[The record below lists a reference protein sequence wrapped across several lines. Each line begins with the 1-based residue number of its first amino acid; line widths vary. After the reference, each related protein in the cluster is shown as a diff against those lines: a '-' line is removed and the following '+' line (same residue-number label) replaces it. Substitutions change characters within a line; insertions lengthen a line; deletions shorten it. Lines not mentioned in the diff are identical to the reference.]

1 IIKFKQNGEKYTIE
15 REFTKSKEKTTVLIY
30 NTGEDITKEIETG
43 NAGRVLQPGYH
54 FFGFN
59 DAVYSNTV
67 SIKQLASKTE
77 DSLANEIR
85 DKLINI
91 STTADDSLSIENA
104 VEELEQ
110 SIKDIG
116 SNRAPTSDYGRSI
129 KALDHLKEEKEKT
142 LEFKGK
148 YDEALELSTQL
159 REQLNN
165 KNREMEELG
174 ERLANAKLLEKINI
188 YNKAREIKEKISQL
202 QLSREEYKQYKDL
215 SQDDYYESIKLWE
228 DIKHLDKSIEENKE
242 LLSETNIV
250 LEKLRENQ
258 LDQSNEDNEIN
269 IDYNRYEDLEEQ
281 IGKIQYREDKFGEKE
296 FLKRDYDSAI
306 KDKDRFKT
314 FSVVGIVVAVIINA
328 LGIIS
333 LNFLLLILNI
343 VLIPG
348 ILLAI
353 QKKQNADKL
362 IEKISYKID
371 EIEEEEVNI
380 NNKLKELEEEE
391 DLILG
396 KYKINSKRELSEL
409 YGDWKFES
417 RNIDAGR
424 KSFIENQ
431 EKRKKLIRKI
441 EEVEK
446 DKKDKLLSLD
456 RNLNK
461 NKSNSLDEFKVFLK
475 KKDKYYN
482 IITDIKTK
490 DALLD
495 KELGKYKLED
505 LEEDLRDYME
515 RDIEIGETRSSDQLE
530 NDRSKKF
537 NEISEVKADISAI
550 GKRLDY
556 LNRELK
562 RLVEID
568 EEIERK
574 ENSIA
579 EMDKK
584 KKAIE

>member
-1 IIKFKQNGEKYTIE
+1 MEIRELNLIGFGKFNNETINLKNGINIIYGENEAGKTTIHNFIDGMFYGFLKHGARRTLYVDEHDRYIPWSGTKYSGIIKFKQNGEKYTIE

-215 SQDDYYESIKLWE
+215 S
-228 DIKHLDKSIEENKE
+228 
-242 LLSETNIV
+242 
-250 LEKLRENQ
+250 
-258 LDQSNEDNEIN
+258 
-269 IDYNRYEDLEEQ
+269 
-281 IGKIQYREDKFGEKE
+281 
-296 FLKRDYDSAI
+296 
-306 KDKDRFKT
+306 
-314 FSVVGIVVAVIINA
+314 
-328 LGIIS
+328 
-333 LNFLLLILNI
+333 
-343 VLIPG
+343 
-348 ILLAI
+348 
-353 QKKQNADKL
+353 
-362 IEKISYKID
+362 
-371 EIEEEEVNI
+371 
-380 NNKLKELEEEE
+380 
-391 DLILG
+391 
-396 KYKINSKRELSEL
+396 
-409 YGDWKFES
+409 
-417 RNIDAGR
+417 
-424 KSFIENQ
+424 
-431 EKRKKLIRKI
+431 
-441 EEVEK
+441 
-446 DKKDKLLSLD
+446 
-456 RNLNK
+456 
-461 NKSNSLDEFKVFLK
+461 
-475 KKDKYYN
+475 
-482 IITDIKTK
+482 
-490 DALLD
+490 
-495 KELGKYKLED
+495 
-505 LEEDLRDYME
+505 
-515 RDIEIGETRSSDQLE
+515 
-530 NDRSKKF
+530 
-537 NEISEVKADISAI
+537 
-550 GKRLDY
+550 
-556 LNRELK
+556 
-562 RLVEID
+562 
-568 EEIERK
+568 
-574 ENSIA
+574 
-579 EMDKK
+579 
-584 KKAIE
+584 